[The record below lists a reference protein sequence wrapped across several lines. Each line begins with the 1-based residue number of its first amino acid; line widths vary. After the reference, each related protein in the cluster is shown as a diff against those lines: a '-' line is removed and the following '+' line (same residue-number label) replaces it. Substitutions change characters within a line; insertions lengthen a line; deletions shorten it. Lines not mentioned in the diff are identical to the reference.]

1 MALSHTFEESMKQQE
16 QSGLTVEWK
25 ALALPVSLGFMA
37 ILHLMFDVPLWILA
51 AFCAWIPLYYILYP
65 AMMRKKWSAFE
76 KEFARRFQRGD
87 HKQLLEF
94 YKQQWFLRKFGPRAE
109 MLGKLGLIYS
119 ALERHREA
127 EHVIQEAIEATPSE
141 YRERLYFNLANIKFE
156 LGKYDAA
163 AAIYRTLKPSS
174 PYRRAAQT
182 QLALIDLSNG
192 QHHEM
197 ARKILNRE
205 LPNATGTMRE
215 RIELA
220 LAEHPAPEQAL

>member
-1 MALSHTFEESMKQQE
+1 MTASSPDTFENRMQKQGP
-16 QSGLTVEWK
+16 SGLTVEWK
-25 ALALPVSLGFMA
+25 ALALPVSLGAMA
-37 ILHLMFDVPLWILA
+37 ILHFMFDIPLWILA
-51 AFCAWIPLYYILYP
+51 ALCAWIPVYYILYP
-65 AMMRKKWSAFE
+65 AMMRKRWAKFE

-94 YKQQWFLRKFGPRAE
+94 YKEQWLLRKFGPQAE

-127 EHVIQEAIEATPSE
+127 EQVIEQALELTPSE

-156 LGKYDAA
+156 LGKYEAA
-163 AAIYRTLKPSS
+163 AAIYRTLNPSS

-182 QLALIDLSNG
+182 QLAIIDLTSG
-192 QHHEM
+192 RHHEM
-197 ARKILNRE
+197 ARKILERE
-205 LPNATGTMRE
+205 LPNATGAMRE

-220 LAEHPAPEQAL
+220 LSEHPA